1 MKYASPPVQE
11 KWAQKE
17 VGKIKREFE
26 KNKDQLI
33 KRGEA
38 KGKKQGRIEGA
49 KTREMQIAKQM
60 LRKGID
66 TKLIKEITGITP
78 QWIGRLKGEIE
89 KEKKEPF

>member
-33 KRGEA
+33 KRG
-38 KGKKQGRIEGA
+38 KKQGKIEGA

-60 LRKGID
+60 LKKGIA
-66 TKLIKEITGITP
+66 TKLVKEITGITP

-89 KEKKEPF
+89 KEEK